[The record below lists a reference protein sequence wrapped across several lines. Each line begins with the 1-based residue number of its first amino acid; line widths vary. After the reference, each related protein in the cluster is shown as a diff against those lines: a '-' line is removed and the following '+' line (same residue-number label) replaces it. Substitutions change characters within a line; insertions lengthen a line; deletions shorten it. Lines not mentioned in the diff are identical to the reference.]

1 MAWVWRAEST
11 LVVCLFACA
20 TFAGCSGDAFTA
32 GGAAGAG
39 ASTGATANTAGH
51 QNGAGKGG
59 SGNNSGGSETGGS
72 ETAGS
77 ETGGSDGGGMG
88 GVAPNGG
95 RAGMTN
101 GGIGG
106 SLPPV
111 GGSAGSAGSG
121 PMPPVI
127 PKDGL
132 ALWFK
137 SDAGVRVEGGVVV
150 EWTDQS
156 ANHYKATPDDP
167 AEAPKLASA
176 NGVPIPVVLFDG
188 EDDHL
193 HLPTVKLDFSQGLS
207 IFAVAGRNQTVECAG
222 IVELTTGDPEMDDI
236 SLDSVNNSYQ
246 FEVVGDTIFAD
257 ADAFPQ
263 DKLQLLEVTLA
274 PAPAPEKGLSE
285 LFMNGHSA
293 GGGKVQ
299 TPLAVERSNNA
310 IGDSAYTTCYP
321 FPGGIG
327 EIMLY
332 NRKLFAEDRAAVEA
346 YLREKWQCCQ

>member
-111 GGSAGSAGSG
+111 GGSAGSG

>member
-11 LVVCLFACA
+11 LVVCLLACA
-20 TFAGCSGDAFTA
+20 PFAGCSGDAFTA

-39 ASTGATANTAGH
+39 ASTGATTNTAGH
-51 QNGAGKGG
+51 QNGGGKGG
-59 SGNNSGGSETGGS
+59 KGGNGNGSGSGGSESGGSETGGS
-72 ETAGS
+72 ES
-77 ETGGSDGGGMG
+77 GGLG
-88 GVAPNGG
+88 GVAPLGG
-95 RAGMTN
+95 RAGMSN

-111 GGSAGSAGSG
+111 GGTAGSG

-137 SDAGVRVEGGVVV
+137 SDAGVKVEGGVVV

-156 ANHYKATPDDP
+156 ANHIKAKPDDP
-167 AEAPKLASA
+167 AEAPKLASS
-176 NGVPIPVVLFDG
+176 NDVPMPVVLFDG
-188 EDDHL
+188 ENDHL

-207 IFAVAGRNQTVECAG
+207 IFAVAGRNQASECSG

-236 SLDSVNNSYQ
+236 SLDSLNNSYQ
-246 FEVVGDTIFAD
+246 FEVVGDTIVAD
-257 ADAFPQ
+257 TDAFPQ

-274 PAPAPEKGLSE
+274 PAAAPEKGLSE
-285 LFMNGHSA
+285 LFVNGHSS

-299 TPLAVERSNNA
+299 TPLPVERSNNS

-332 NRKLFAEDRAAVEA
+332 NRKLFAEERTAVEA
-346 YLREKWQCCQ
+346 YLQEKWQCCQ